1 LSPEPYIF
9 DQFEADA
16 VPPELM
22 DSLWASG
29 WRHFGSR
36 FFRYSIQFEE
46 ASGAMQSI
54 QPLRIDLAGFR
65 PSKSQRRTLSANT
78 DVSWEIVP
86 ARLGEDVQ
94 DLFQRHKQRFISNVP
109 ESIFDFISHDS
120 PSTSPCQC
128 LEFRAMLGGRLMA
141 ASFLAVGKN
150 ATSSIYGIFDPDFAR
165 RSPGTLT
172 MLKEIEHSTAMGCQF
187 YYPGYA
193 TREKSAYDYKK
204 RFAALERLDWEGE
217 EWLPMSASGD

>member
-1 LSPEPYIF
+1 MNPEPYIF

-22 DSLWASG
+22 DSLWAAG

-36 FFRYSIQFEE
+36 FFRYSIQFDD
-46 ASGAMQSI
+46 ASGEMQLI
-54 QPLRIDLAGFR
+54 QPLRIDLSAFA
-65 PSKSQRRTLSANT
+65 PSRSQRRTLAVNT

-86 ARLGEDVQ
+86 ARLDEDVQ
-94 DLFQRHKQRFISNVP
+94 ELFHRHKQRFFSNVP
-109 ESIFDFISHDS
+109 ESIFDFLSRDN
-120 PSTSPCQC
+120 PATRPCQC
-128 LEFRAMLGGRLMA
+128 LEFRALVDGELMA
-141 ASFLAVGKN
+141 ASFLAVGKS
-150 ATSSIYGIFDPDFAR
+150 ATSSIYGIFDPEFAR

-172 MLKEIEHSTAMGCQF
+172 MLKEIEHSIAMGCRY

-204 RFAALERLDWEGE
+204 RFAALERLDWASA
-217 EWLPMSASGD
+217 EWRPLNAPED